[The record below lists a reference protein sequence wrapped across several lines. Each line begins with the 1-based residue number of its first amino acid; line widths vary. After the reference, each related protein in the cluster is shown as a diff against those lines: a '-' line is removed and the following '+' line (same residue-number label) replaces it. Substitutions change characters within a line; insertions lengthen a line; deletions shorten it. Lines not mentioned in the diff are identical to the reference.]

1 LYFNVHIE
9 LMDAT
14 KIHKA
19 LVIGCIVFLIK
30 IFQELVIADLA
41 FLVLNFDTTLEEISL
56 NFVLFAW
63 LHDFHMSSALNLFI
77 FE

>member
-1 LYFNVHIE
+1 
-9 LMDAT
+9 MDAT

-30 IFQELVIADLA
+30 ILQELVISDLA
-41 FLVLNFDTTLEEISL
+41 FSVLNFDTTLEEISC
-56 NFVLFAW
+56 NFVLFAR
-63 LHDFHMSSALNLFI
+63 LHDFLMSSALNFLF

>member
-1 LYFNVHIE
+1 
-9 LMDAT
+9 MDAN

-41 FLVLNFDTTLEEISL
+41 FLVLNFDTTLEEISC
-56 NFVLFAW
+56 NFVLFAR
-63 LHDFHMSSALNLFI
+63 LHDFHMSSAFNFV
-77 FE
+77 FVE